1 MKNTQQGFTL
11 VELIIVIVIL
21 GILAVTAAPRFLD
34 FGGDARTSTLNA
46 VKGSL
51 ESAGALTYGKSIIA
65 GQQNEETETV
75 DGIPVVFGY
84 PAGTVVAMRA
94 VMDLDEG
101 DWTYSAV
108 AGSDPSAVAIT
119 PDGIDYNETATAACQ
134 VLYTESAQAGA
145 KPIIVVQSGGC

>member
-1 MKNTQQGFTL
+1 MRNTQQGFTL

-65 GQQNEETETV
+65 GKQNEATETV
-75 DGIPVVFGY
+75 DGIAVAYGY
-84 PAGTVVAMRA
+84 PAGSIAAMQA
-94 VMDLDEG
+94 VLDLDEG
-101 DWTYSAV
+101 DWTYNEADT
-108 AGSDPSAVAIT
+108 ADGAVAIT
-119 PDGIDYNETATAACQ
+119 PFGTVYNETAAEACQ
-134 VLYTESAQAGA
+134 VLYTETGTAGT
-145 KPIIVVQSGGC
+145 KPTIVVEAGGC